1 MTTESVLESV
11 VDNQVATLTL
21 NRPDKFNALSEEL
34 LSELQTTLTA
44 IGKDETI
51 AVVILAARGRAFC
64 AGHDLRQMRGNHS
77 QEYYTELFSQ
87 CSEMMKTIRK
97 IPQPVIASV
106 QGLATAAGCQ
116 LVATCDLAVA
126 ANTTQFAVS
135 GINLGLFCSTPSVA
149 LSRNINSKR
158 ALEMLLTGEFIDAAT
173 AMEYGLINHSVEP
186 DQLEAVTRSLADKI
200 ANKPISARR
209 VGKSMFY
216 AQLPRDIDDAYQ
228 YAAGVMATNMMEA
241 ETVEAVDN
249 FLNKKGVTSS
259 G

>member
-1 MTTESVLESV
+1 
-11 VDNQVATLTL
+11 
-21 NRPDKFNALSEEL
+21 
-34 LSELQTTLTA
+34 
-44 IGKDETI
+44 
-51 AVVILAARGRAFC
+51 
-64 AGHDLRQMRGNHS
+64 
-77 QEYYTELFSQ
+77 
-87 CSEMMKTIRK
+87 
-97 IPQPVIASV
+97 
-106 QGLATAAGCQ
+106 
-116 LVATCDLAVA
+116 
-126 ANTTQFAVS
+126 
-135 GINLGLFCSTPSVA
+135 
-149 LSRNINSKR
+149 
-158 ALEMLLTGEFIDAAT
+158 MLLTGEFIDAAT